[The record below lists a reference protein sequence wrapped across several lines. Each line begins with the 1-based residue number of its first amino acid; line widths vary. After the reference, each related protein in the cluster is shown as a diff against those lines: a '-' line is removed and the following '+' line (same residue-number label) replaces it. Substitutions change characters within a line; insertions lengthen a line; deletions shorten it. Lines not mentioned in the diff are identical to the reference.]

1 MEMKNNWEL
10 IEVFE
15 KQVEKSYLLN
25 HQHARTPR
33 EADLRILAIQT
44 LEELHRHQS
53 RITPRDLVQI
63 FELAREKHP
72 IPNYTQLK
80 YSTMDYFQ
88 NHYRPDESDL
98 LIESQKT
105 GIWQID
111 NPELAKAVIRNNPR
125 IQITYEEVDV
135 DEQVKAHQYGKLDDW
150 ADYWVKKQTARYNEI
165 SKSEG

>member
-88 NHYRPDESDL
+88 NHLQFHLNHFL
-98 LIESQKT
+98 LHELW
-105 GIWQID
+105 IWSM
-111 NPELAKAVIRNNPR
+111 NL
-125 IQITYEEVDV
+125 
-135 DEQVKAHQYGKLDDW
+135 W
-150 ADYWVKKQTARYNEI
+150 
-165 SKSEG
+165 